1 MNLFS
6 KKSETEV
13 PQSAAEDTQQDIKD
27 SDEGLL
33 GKLKSGLSKTHN
45 KITTGLRSVLR
56 VGRNLDEELIEEI
69 EEQLYIAD
77 IGPRTV
83 MELREKLDAAYKEGT
98 LQDVED
104 VIPFLE
110 KQMKEELREWDTQ
123 LNLPEEGP
131 AVILV
136 VGVNGSGKTTSI
148 GKLAHRLH
156 NEGKKV
162 LLAASD
168 TFRAAAVEQ
177 LSIWADWTN
186 SDIVKNES
194 ADPAAVAFDA
204 MDKAMAGNYDVL
216 IVDTAG
222 RVHTRKNLMSELQ
235 KISRVITKKMPD
247 APHESLMVLDATT
260 GQNAVS
266 QALRFSETLEVTGI
280 VLTKLDGTAKGGIVF
295 GMRDQVN
302 IPVKF
307 IGIGQ
312 QAEDLAEF
320 DADKFVEALF
330 E

>member
-1 MNLFS
+1 
-6 KKSETEV
+6 
-13 PQSAAEDTQQDIKD
+13 
-27 SDEGLL
+27 
-33 GKLKSGLSKTHN
+33 
-45 KITTGLRSVLR
+45 
-56 VGRNLDEELIEEI
+56 
-69 EEQLYIAD
+69 
-77 IGPRTV
+77 
-83 MELREKLDAAYKEGT
+83 
-98 LQDVED
+98 
-104 VIPFLE
+104 
-110 KQMKEELREWDTQ
+110 
-123 LNLPEEGP
+123 
-131 AVILV
+131 
-136 VGVNGSGKTTSI
+136 
-148 GKLAHRLH
+148 
-156 NEGKKV
+156 
-162 LLAASD
+162 
-168 TFRAAAVEQ
+168 
-177 LSIWADWTN
+177 
-186 SDIVKNES
+186 
-194 ADPAAVAFDA
+194 
-204 MDKAMAGNYDVL
+204 MDKAMAGDYNVL

-235 KISRVITKKMPD
+235 KISKVITKKMPD